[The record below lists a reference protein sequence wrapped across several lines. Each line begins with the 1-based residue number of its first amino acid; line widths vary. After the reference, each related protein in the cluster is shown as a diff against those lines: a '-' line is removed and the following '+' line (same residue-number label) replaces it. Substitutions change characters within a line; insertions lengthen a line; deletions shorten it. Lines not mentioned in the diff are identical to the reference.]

1 MLAPMEQSSSGFVG
15 QRDFECIA
23 RAIGFIAQRWAEQ
36 PRIESIAAMAGLEP
50 AAFSRLFRRWAGLS
64 PKQYLEFVTARAAG
78 PLLHAAPIVLG
89 AAQALGLSGAGRLHD
104 LMVTVAALTPGE
116 WRARG
121 AGLELCWGLGD
132 SPFGECALAETARG
146 IAYLGFVDPPEPA
159 VEQVQRELLGRWPAA
174 RLRRDDARAQ
184 SQLQRVFLPRRDGAL
199 QVAVAGS
206 NFQIQVWNALLALG
220 RHEHTSYGALA
231 AGLGRRGAARAVGT
245 AVGRNPVSWL
255 IPCHHVL
262 RADGALGGYYWGV
275 ERKRAMLEWEA
286 LRS

>member
-1 MLAPMEQSSSGFVG
+1 M
-15 QRDFECIA
+15 
-23 RAIGFIAQRWAEQ
+23 
-36 PRIESIAAMAGLEP
+36 
-50 AAFSRLFRRWAGLS
+50 
-64 PKQYLEFVTARAAG
+64 
-78 PLLHAAPIVLG
+78 
-89 AAQALGLSGAGRLHD
+89 
-104 LMVTVAALTPGE
+104 
-116 WRARG
+116 
-121 AGLELCWGLGD
+121 
-132 SPFGECALAETARG
+132 
-146 IAYLGFVDPPEPA
+146 
-159 VEQVQRELLGRWPAA
+159 
-174 RLRRDDARAQ
+174 
-184 SQLQRVFLPRRDGAL
+184 FLPRRDGAL